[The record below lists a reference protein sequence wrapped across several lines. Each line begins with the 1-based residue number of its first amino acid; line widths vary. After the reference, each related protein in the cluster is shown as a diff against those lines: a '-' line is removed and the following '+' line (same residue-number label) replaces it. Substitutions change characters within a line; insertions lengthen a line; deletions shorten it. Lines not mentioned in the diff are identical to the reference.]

1 METETNGAF
10 DIWYKEVCT
19 MLSKNGKCAPYK
31 MAWLEFYERNLTPE
45 EAISDPFAPIV

>member
-1 METETNGAF
+1 MNFDDYYTEIIRLLADKGLTG
-10 DIWYKEVCT
+10 
-19 MLSKNGKCAPYK
+19 PYK